1 MKKADFIDNS
11 KTQTPDTQTIITPMV
26 AVDMLQKGN
35 KRFLANKL
43 LQRRLDKQVADTSN
57 DQFPFAI
64 ILSCIDSRVPAEIVF
79 DQGIGDIFN
88 VRIAGNFVNK
98 DILGSMEFAC
108 KFAGAKLIVVMGH
121 TSCGAV
127 KGACDSVQAGHLT
140 QLCEKILPAVDAT
153 QTASHEDRNSNNLD
167 FVNRVAARN
176 VELTIEKIYVESP
189 MLYELYSQQKID
201 IVPAMY
207 DVASG
212 KVDFFLN

>member
-11 KTQTPDTQTIITPMV
+11 ITQTPDTQTIITPMV

-43 LQRRLDKQVADTSN
+43 LQRRLDKQVAETSN

-167 FVNRVAARN
+167 FVNRVAAKN
-176 VELTIEKIYVESP
+176 VELTIERIYAESP

-207 DVASG
+207 DVSSG
-212 KVDFFLN
+212 KVEFFN

>member
-11 KTQTPDTQTIITPMV
+11 KTQTPDTQSIITPRA
-26 AVDMLQKGN
+26 AVEMLQKGN

-43 LQRRLDKQVADTSN
+43 LERRLDEQIAETAN
-57 DQFPFAI
+57 GQFPFAI
-64 ILSCIDSRVPAEIVF
+64 ILSCIDSRVPAEIIF

-108 KFAGAKLIVVMGH
+108 KFAGVKLVVVMGH

-127 KGACDSVQAGHLT
+127 KGACDSVQAGNLT
-140 QLCEKILPAVDAT
+140 QLFEKILPAVDAT
-153 QTASHEDRNSNNLD
+153 HTAPREDRNSNNLD
-167 FVNRVAARN
+167 FVNRVAAKN
-176 VELTIEKIYVESP
+176 VKLTIGKIYAESP
-189 MLYELYSQQKID
+189 VLYELYNQQKID

-207 DVASG
+207 DVSSG
-212 KVDFFLN
+212 KVDFFK